1 VKEYEI
7 PILGMC
13 EGDCKIQLLVKQGKK
28 LTKVCHFW
36 FNTGFVE
43 ELELNLAKPVI
54 DVANKDKKCKVFK
67 NNFTIHAFFRKWDPK
82 DEKEEEKFNNVRRQ
96 NITKQATV
104 PKPEKQEEEHGV
116 DTESSFDL
124 KAGIDDDQDDKK
136 KPDNKIEE
144 KKRKK

>member
-67 NNFTIHAFFRKWDPK
+67 NNFTIHAFFQKMGPQR
-82 DEKEEEKFNNVRRQ
+82 
-96 NITKQATV
+96 
-104 PKPEKQEEEHGV
+104 
-116 DTESSFDL
+116 
-124 KAGIDDDQDDKK
+124 
-136 KPDNKIEE
+136 
-144 KKRKK
+144 